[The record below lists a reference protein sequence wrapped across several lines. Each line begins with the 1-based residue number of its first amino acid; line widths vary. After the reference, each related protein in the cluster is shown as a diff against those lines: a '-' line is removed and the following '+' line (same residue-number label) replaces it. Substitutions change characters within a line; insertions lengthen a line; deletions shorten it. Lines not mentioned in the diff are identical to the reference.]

1 MPVRGFPYINKSVQ
15 KNKLIIKIHTRKKK
29 ITSLQFVYYFTA

>member
-1 MPVRGFPYINKSVQ
+1 MRGFPFINKSVQ

-29 ITSLQFVYYFTA
+29 KITSLQFVYYFTA